1 MSSQCSLACG
11 TNRWIIQIIGA
22 MLRRREHKS
31 FLEQLGKTSELKWD
45 IGRIRRN
52 IILSEGTHCVFCFR
66 FPGVLCVYKENVEK
80 LAPVSF
86 HDKGLPWDKHERF
99 HWNNSWKGDSE
110 EARERER
117 NEGGHYSWTHG
128 GGRTPL
134 RSLGGWAPGL
144 RALSPRAGGGG
155 CGGRTHQQHS
165 LHQPALPLSWR
176 SSATIPSVQRSSGH
190 GHFV

>member
-31 FLEQLGKTSELKWD
+31 FLEQLGKTSEQKWD

-99 HWNNSWKGDSE
+99 HWNNSWKCDSE

-144 RALSPRAGGGG
+144 CLTTAERNTFTLGAAPLSSLSP
-155 CGGRTHQQHS
+155 
-165 LHQPALPLSWR
+165 PR
-176 SSATIPSVQRSSGH
+176 SVKQVAKSSRGSVPEPGW
-190 GHFV
+190 